1 MLDTTISKKRMKLKK
16 LLTLI
21 SLGFGSGLS
30 PVAPGTSGSI
40 FALGFYFF
48 FIHPFVT
55 NLVSLMLLVVLL
67 IGSFLLGI
75 YAYQQTVTGE
85 EDPGSFVWD
94 EFVGMWIACLPIAL
108 FEKGFLWLFVAFLLF
123 RLFDIW
129 KPGLVKVYDNKT
141 GAINVMMDD
150 VVAGA
155 FSAVILFVVLLII

>member
-1 MLDTTISKKRMKLKK
+1 VNLKK
-16 LLTLI
+16 LLSI
-21 SLGFGSGLS
+21 IALGFGAGLS
-30 PVAPGTSGSI
+30 PVAPGTVGSFFAALVYYFI
-40 FALGFYFF
+40 FSPLIESYFQGFL
-48 FIHPFVT
+48 FILFIAF
-55 NLVSLMLLVVLL
+55 SFL
-67 IGSFLLGI
+67 IGL
-75 YAYQQTVTGE
+75 YVYPRTVEGE

>member
-1 MLDTTISKKRMKLKK
+1 MNLKK
-16 LLTLI
+16 LLSI
-21 SLGFGSGLS
+21 IALGFGAGLS
-30 PVAPGTSGSI
+30 PVAPGTVGSFFAALVYYFI
-40 FALGFYFF
+40 FSPLIESYFQGFL
-48 FIHPFVT
+48 FILFIAF
-55 NLVSLMLLVVLL
+55 SFL
-67 IGSFLLGI
+67 IGL
-75 YAYQQTVTGE
+75 YVYPRTVEGE

>member
-1 MLDTTISKKRMKLKK
+1 MNLKK
-16 LLTLI
+16 LLSI
-21 SLGFGSGLS
+21 IALGFGAGLS
-30 PVAPGTSGSI
+30 PVAPGTVGSFFAALVYYFI
-40 FALGFYFF
+40 FSPLIESYFQGFL
-48 FIHPFVT
+48 FILFIAF
-55 NLVSLMLLVVLL
+55 SFL
-67 IGSFLLGI
+67 IGL
-75 YAYQQTVTGE
+75 YVYPRTVEGE

-129 KPGLVKVYDNKT
+129 KPSLVKVYDNKT

>member
-1 MLDTTISKKRMKLKK
+1 VNLKK
-16 LLTLI
+16 LLSI
-21 SLGFGSGLS
+21 IALGFGAGLS
-30 PVAPGTSGSI
+30 PVAPGTVGSFFAALVYYFI
-40 FALGFYFF
+40 FSPLIESYFQGFL
-48 FIHPFVT
+48 FILFIAF
-55 NLVSLMLLVVLL
+55 SFL
-67 IGSFLLGI
+67 IGL
-75 YAYQQTVTGE
+75 YVYPRTVEGE

-129 KPGLVKVYDNKT
+129 KPGLVKVYDSKV
-141 GAINVMMDD
+141 GAFNVMMDD

>member
-1 MLDTTISKKRMKLKK
+1 MNLKK
-16 LLTLI
+16 LLSI
-21 SLGFGSGLS
+21 IALGFGAGLS
-30 PVAPGTSGSI
+30 PVAPGTVGSFFAALVYYFI
-40 FALGFYFF
+40 FSPLIENYFQGFL
-48 FIHPFVT
+48 FILFIAF
-55 NLVSLMLLVVLL
+55 SFL
-67 IGSFLLGI
+67 IGL
-75 YAYQQTVTGE
+75 YVYPRTVEGE